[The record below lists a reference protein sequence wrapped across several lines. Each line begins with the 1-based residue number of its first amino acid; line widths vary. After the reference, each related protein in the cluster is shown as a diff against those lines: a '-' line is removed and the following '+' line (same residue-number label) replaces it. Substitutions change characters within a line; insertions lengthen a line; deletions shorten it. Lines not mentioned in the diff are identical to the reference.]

1 MERLWT
7 PWRMAYVGGEKRHE
21 CVFCLALQE
30 EDDRDSLIVLRGE
43 RAFVILNLFPYNSG
57 HSMVVPYD
65 HVASLNDTDPVTRAE
80 MFELANLMVEVSRIV
95 LRCDGFNLGLNLG
108 EVAGAGIADHIHLHV
123 VPRWVGDANFMPILG
138 DTMVMPELI
147 PATYARLR
155 AEAEGTFARRD
166 GDIVQA
172 GVIAVVP
179 ESGDVLL
186 RRGRHG
192 LIVLPKGHVDR
203 GESVAHAALR
213 ELHEETGYRGTI
225 VGWAGS
231 SRFIYR
237 ESSGEEQSR
246 HVSYLL
252 ATATPTMESAQHL
265 QSDTILVP
273 VAEAA
278 QALDFPDLSSLV
290 TANAPVLK
298 RLTKHP

>member
-7 PWRMAYVGGEKRHE
+7 PWRMVYVEGEKRHG
-21 CVFCLALQE
+21 CVFCLALE
-30 EDDRDSLIVLRGE
+30 EENDRDSLIVLRGE

-65 HVASLNDTDPVTRAE
+65 HVASLDDTDPDTRAE
-80 MFELANLMVEVSRIV
+80 VFELANLMVEVSRIV
-95 LRCDGFNLGLNLG
+95 LRCDGFNLGMNLG

-155 AEAEGTFARRD
+155 AEAEGTLARRG
-166 GDIVQA
+166 GDVTQA

-192 LIVLPKGHVDR
+192 LIVLPKGHVAP
-203 GESVAHAALR
+203 GESVAQAALR

-225 VGWAGS
+225 AGWAGS
-231 SRFIYR
+231 NRFIHR
-237 ESSGEEQSR
+237 EPSGEEQSR
-246 HVSYLL
+246 HISYLL
-252 ATATPTMESAQHL
+252 VTATPTLESAQHL
-265 QSDTILVP
+265 ESDTILVP
-273 VAEAA
+273 ITEAA
-278 QALDFPDLSSLV
+278 QALDFPDLTSLV
-290 TANAPVLK
+290 AANVPVLE
-298 RLTKHP
+298 RLMKHP